1 MAGAIEQSEHILEPW
16 EKRVDVLRNLLGDKT
31 RQVLTT
37 DELRNAI
44 ESLGEKAYDDHS
56 YYERWMAALM
66 NILKDKG
73 VVTQEEIDRRMS
85 EVRERLGLG
94 ASDMRSN
101 SRLAKGDRGTGAR
114 RIRAFFTQLS
124 DKLR

>member
-1 MAGAIEQSEHILEPW
+1 MARGENTPPPRYHDLGRRMAGAIEKTDHILEPW

-44 ESLGEKAYDDHS
+44 ENLGEKAYDDHS

-73 VVTQEEIDRRMS
+73 MLTQDEIDQRMADIRS
-85 EVRERLGLG
+85 RLGLEE
-94 ASDMRSN
+94 A
-101 SRLAKGDRGTGAR
+101 
-114 RIRAFFTQLS
+114 
-124 DKLR
+124 

>member
-1 MAGAIEQSEHILEPW
+1 MAGAIEKSERVLEPW

-44 ESLGEKAYDDHS
+44 ENLGEDAYKDQS

-73 VVTQEEIDRRMS
+73 VVTQDEIDQRMTDI
-85 EVRERLGLG
+85 RIRLGLDH
-94 ASDMRSN
+94 S
-101 SRLAKGDRGTGAR
+101 
-114 RIRAFFTQLS
+114 
-124 DKLR
+124 